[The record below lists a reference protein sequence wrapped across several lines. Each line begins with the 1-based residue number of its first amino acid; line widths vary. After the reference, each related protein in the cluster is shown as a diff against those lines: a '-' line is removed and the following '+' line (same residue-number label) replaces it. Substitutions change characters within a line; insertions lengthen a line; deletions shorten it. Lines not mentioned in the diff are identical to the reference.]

1 MTWISKG
8 KLCKVKAIILDL
20 RNQVF
25 KISFIMKHKDGPKM
39 GIIFTD

>member
-25 KISFIMKHKDGPKM
+25 KISFIMKHNGWTQDGNHLY
-39 GIIFTD
+39 